1 MFDRVIIDYNDIV
14 KNEKKVLDYTS
25 KFSDCFSILAII
37 KKPYSQNP
45 PVFKYSDLFYP
56 YATKYIYDKKDRPI
70 NFLSNL
76 KHQIMIICDCCK
88 GSRKMLIELPNIFI
102 PLENDLPE
110 DVCFFRNGIAWF
122 VTISHEKMAFM
133 QNPSKADLDFLS
145 KENIKYYL

>member
-1 MFDRVIIDYNDIV
+1 
-14 KNEKKVLDYTS
+14 
-25 KFSDCFSILAII
+25 
-37 KKPYSQNP
+37 
-45 PVFKYSDLFYP
+45 
-56 YATKYIYDKKDRPI
+56 
-70 NFLSNL
+70 
-76 KHQIMIICDCCK
+76 
-88 GSRKMLIELPNIFI
+88 MLIELPNIFI